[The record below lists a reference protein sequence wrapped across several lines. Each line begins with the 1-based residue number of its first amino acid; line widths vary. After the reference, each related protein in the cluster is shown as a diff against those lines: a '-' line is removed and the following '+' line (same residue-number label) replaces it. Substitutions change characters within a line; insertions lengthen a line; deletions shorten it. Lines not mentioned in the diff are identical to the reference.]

1 VRECASSISL
11 ANATDFTQEE
21 VKALK
26 EMASEYMKE
35 QEHQTKR
42 DVLHKR
48 IMMLEKVRKTIV
60 ISESVAGRIWK
71 RNDSIRVTCWRLR
84 LWI

>member
-1 VRECASSISL
+1 MKRVRQEVSQAVRECASSISL

-35 QEHQTKR
+35 
-42 DVLHKR
+42 
-48 IMMLEKVRKTIV
+48 
-60 ISESVAGRIWK
+60 
-71 RNDSIRVTCWRLR
+71 
-84 LWI
+84 